1 MRGYGAISVNKHGWI
16 EKDLMKMGANDAI
29 IKPIAVAP
37 CTSDVHFMKG
47 GSGVVDNRIMGHEA
61 VGEVVEVGSEVKR
74 FKVGD
79 RVIVPCNTPDWG
91 ALGTQIRGAN
101 NAHDH
106 GMMKSFKFL
115 SSKDGV
121 FAEYFHVNMADG
133 NLVILEDDIPI
144 DSALMTVDMMSTGF
158 YAAEMAD
165 IQFGETVVVMGI
177 GPLGLMSVA
186 GAQLKGAGRIIGVGT
201 RPNCIEIAKK
211 YGANDIVSYKEGD
224 VVEQIMEINKG
235 QVDKVIIAGGNAETF
250 SQAVSLTKENGTIS
264 NINFFDVTDN
274 LQMPAY
280 TWGLGMADKTIKG
293 GFCPGGARRIEY
305 LTNIIRHKR
314 VDPSLMITHEF
325 HGFDKIEDA
334 FIVMEE
340 KPRDL
345 IKPIVY
351 ID

>member
-1 MRGYGAISVNKHGWI
+1 
-16 EKDLMKMGANDAI
+16 
-29 IKPIAVAP
+29 
-37 CTSDVHFMKG
+37 
-47 GSGVVDNRIMGHEA
+47 
-61 VGEVVEVGSEVKR
+61 
-74 FKVGD
+74 
-79 RVIVPCNTPDWG
+79 
-91 ALGTQIRGAN
+91 
-101 NAHDH
+101 
-106 GMMKSFKFL
+106 MMKSFKFL